1 MKRQKLAH
9 EGIFYFFSKLKKNQQ
24 DERRLIKLRIY
35 WVHFLSLKKA
45 IKT

>member
-24 DERRLIKLRIY
+24 DERRLINFEFIEY
-35 WVHFLSLKKA
+35 IF
-45 IKT
+45 